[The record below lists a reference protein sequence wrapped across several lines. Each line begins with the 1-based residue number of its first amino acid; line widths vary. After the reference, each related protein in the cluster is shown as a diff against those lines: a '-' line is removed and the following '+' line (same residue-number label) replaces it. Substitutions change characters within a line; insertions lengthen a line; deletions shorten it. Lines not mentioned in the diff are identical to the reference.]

1 MLYGLRNR
9 RGETLIE
16 TLVSLAIAAISM
28 LMFASMLAHT
38 SSAAKTGQDWNSYI
52 NARSVFLEE
61 RPLNPD
67 EDTQKAM
74 DNVNVKSKD
83 GTVTIASGDK
93 LIDDASV
100 KLYVANYGG
109 EDVVS
114 YD

>member
-38 SSAAKTGQDWNSYI
+38 SRTAEIGQDWNNEINNI
-52 NARSVFLEE
+52 NALLEQ
-61 RPLNPD
+61 R
-67 EDTQKAM
+67 K
-74 DNVNVKSKD
+74 
-83 GTVTIASGDK
+83 SGDGVK
-93 LIDDASV
+93 PVEGKITITSNDNSDLTLIEVDPV
-100 KLYVANYGG
+100 TFYVAEYVG
-109 EDVVS
+109 EYVIA